1 MTFLNPFILFGLI
14 ASTIPVII
22 HILNL
27 RKLKKIEFSSLQF
40 LKELQKNKI
49 RKIKLK
55 QILLLIVRTLIIILI
70 VFAFSR
76 PVIRGYLSGFG
87 SHAKSSV
94 VIILDDSY
102 SMDSDDENGNYF
114 KQAKESAIKILDLL
128 EEGDDVS
135 IIRTSQLPD
144 ITEKFSQNFNSIK
157 KELLNYK
164 IGYKY
169 TDFYTAFNVA
179 NQILLESKN
188 FNKEVYL
195 ITDNQKSNYKNV
207 NQINR
212 LFNNNIKLY
221 IIDIG
226 SKNES
231 NSAITNIEITNKIFE
246 INSPINIRVTIN
258 SYGELQTSNAIVSLY
273 TSGKRVAQ
281 KNVDLKSGTII
292 TELSFIANKTGFI
305 DGFVELEDDNCPID
319 NRRYFSLYIPDK
331 INLLLTSQDEKDNLF
346 LELALSAFSID
357 SLSKK
362 KDTFFNLTTIKNS
375 SFSSKNI
382 TGFDAII
389 INGLKGFSSGDIN
402 RLKAFLH
409 NGGGLILYPGN
420 NDNITDINSFMTL
433 LGLLKAK
440 SIDNFNSSFISF
452 AKVDFEH
459 PIFQGIFDSRFGQ
472 NQNKKEIESPRIIK
486 NVNYELNNNS
496 LPVVTLSNNF
506 PFLID
511 FTYDKSKILIYSISP
526 ILDFSD
532 FPFKGIFIPLT
543 FKSILYVSNKFETSS
558 SILVGDIVDIN
569 FPFTGGSINNL
580 VLKYPDNNEEKITV
594 SNSPNGI
601 IYHFSSS
608 KEPGIY
614 SIYSSNEIKKMISV
628 NLSSE
633 ESDLTKIEKNEL
645 DKIINKV
652 NPDGYKYMNIS
663 SNIIQT
669 LEEARYGVELWKTL
683 LIIALI
689 LVIIEMFLS
698 KDSKKELIELTSQE

>member
-55 QILLLIVRTLIIILI
+55 QILLLIIRTLIIILI

-76 PVIRGYLSGFG
+76 PVIKEYLSGFG
-87 SHAKSSV
+87 SHAKSSI

-102 SMDSDDENGNYF
+102 SMDSNDENGNYF

-135 IIRTSQLPD
+135 IIRTSQLPE
-144 ITEKFSQNFNSIK
+144 ITEKSSQNFNSIK

-169 TDFYTAFNVA
+169 TDFVTAFNIA
-179 NQILLESKN
+179 NQILSESKN
-188 FNKEVYL
+188 FNKEIYL
-195 ITDNQKSNYKNV
+195 ITDNQKTNYKNV

-226 SKNES
+226 SKSES
-231 NSAITNIEITNKIFE
+231 NSAITNIEIINKIFE
-246 INSPINIRVTIN
+246 KNTPINIKVTID
-258 SYGELQTSNAIVSLY
+258 SYGELKSSNAIVSIY
-273 TSGKRVAQ
+273 SSGKRVTQ

-292 TELSFIANKTGFI
+292 TELSFIPNKTGFI

-319 NRRYFSLYIPDK
+319 NRRYFSFYIPER

-346 LELALSAFSID
+346 LELALSSFSTD

-362 KDTFFNLTTIKNS
+362 NETFFNLTTIKNS
-375 SFSSKNI
+375 NFSSKNI

-409 NGGGLILYPGN
+409 NGGGLILYSGK
-420 NDNITDINSFMTL
+420 NDDITEINTFMTL
-433 LGLLKAK
+433 LGLLKVK

-452 AKVDFEH
+452 NKVDFEH
-459 PIFQGIFDSRFGQ
+459 PIFQGIFENKFGQ
-472 NQNKKEIESPRIIK
+472 NQNKKEIESPQIIK
-486 NVNYELNNNS
+486 NVNYELNNNA

-511 FTYDKSKILIYSISP
+511 YSYEKSKILIFSVSP
-526 ILDFSD
+526 IIEFSD

-543 FKSILYVSNKFETSS
+543 FKSILYVSNKYETGS

-569 FPFTGGSINNL
+569 FPFTGSNSNL
-580 VLKYPDNNEEKITV
+580 ILKYPDNNEEKITV
-594 SNSPNGI
+594 SNSSNGV
-601 IYHFSSS
+601 IYHFTNS
-608 KEPGIY
+608 KVPGIFT
-614 SIYSSNEIKKMISV
+614 INSSNEVLKMISV
-628 NLSSE
+628 NLSPE
-633 ESDLTKIEKNEL
+633 ESDLTKIEKKEL
-645 DKIINKV
+645 DNIMDKIK
-652 NPDGYKYMNIS
+652 PDGYKYMNIS

-669 LEEARYGVELWKTL
+669 LEEARYGIELWKTL
-683 LIIALI
+683 LFIALI
-689 LVIIEMFLS
+689 LVIIEMLLS
-698 KDSKKELIELTSQE
+698 KDSKKELIELKSQE

>member
-1 MTFLNPFILFGLI
+1 MTFLNPFILFGLL

-55 QILLLIVRTLIIILI
+55 QILLLIIRTLIIILI

-76 PVIRGYLSGFG
+76 PMIKGYLSGFG
-87 SHAKSSV
+87 SHAKSSI
-94 VIILDDSY
+94 VIILDDSF
-102 SMDSDDENGNYF
+102 SMDSNDENGNYF
-114 KQAKESAIKILDLL
+114 KQAKESAIKMLDLL

-135 IIRTSQLPD
+135 IIRTSQLPE
-144 ITEKFSQNFNSIK
+144 ITEKSSQNFNSIK

-169 TDFYTAFNVA
+169 TDFVTAFNIA
-179 NQILLESKN
+179 NQILSESKN
-188 FNKEVYL
+188 FNKEIYL
-195 ITDNQKSNYKNV
+195 ITDNQKTNYKNV

-226 SKNES
+226 SKSES
-231 NSAITNIEITNKIFE
+231 NSAITNIEIINKIFE
-246 INSPINIRVTIN
+246 KNTPINIKVTID
-258 SYGELQTSNAIVSLY
+258 SYGELKSSNAIVSIYL
-273 TSGKRVAQ
+273 SSKRVTQ

-292 TELSFIANKTGFI
+292 TELSFIPNKTGFI

-319 NRRYFSLYIPDK
+319 NRRYFSFYIPEK

-346 LELALSAFSID
+346 LELALSSFSTD

-362 KDTFFNLTTIKNS
+362 NETFFNLTTIKNS
-375 SFSSKNI
+375 NFSSKNI

-409 NGGGLILYPGN
+409 NGGGLILYPGK
-420 NDNITDINSFMTL
+420 NDDITEINTFMTL
-433 LGLLKAK
+433 LGLFKAK

-452 AKVDFEH
+452 NKVDFEH
-459 PIFQGIFDSRFGQ
+459 PIFQGIFENKFGQ
-472 NQNKKEIESPRIIK
+472 NQNKKEIESPQIIK
-486 NVNYELNNNS
+486 NVNYELNNNALS
-496 LPVVTLSNNF
+496 VVTLSNNF

-511 FTYDKSKILIYSISP
+511 YSYEKSKILIFSVSP
-526 ILDFSD
+526 IIEFSD

-543 FKSILYVSNKFETSS
+543 FKSILYVSNKYETGS

-569 FPFTGGSINNL
+569 FPFTGSNSNL
-580 VLKYPDNNEEKITV
+580 ILKYPDNNEEKITV
-594 SNSPNGI
+594 SNSPNGV
-601 IYHFSSS
+601 IYHFTNS
-608 KEPGIY
+608 KVPGIFT
-614 SIYSSNEIKKMISV
+614 INSSNEVLKMISV
-628 NLSSE
+628 NLSPE
-633 ESDLTKIEKNEL
+633 ESDLSKIEKREL
-645 DKIINKV
+645 DNIMDKIK
-652 NPDGYKYMNIS
+652 PDGYKYMNIS

-669 LEEARYGVELWKTL
+669 LEEARYGIELWKTL
-683 LIIALI
+683 LFTALI
-689 LVIIEMFLS
+689 LVIIEMLLS
-698 KDSKKELIELTSQE
+698 KDSKKELTELKSRE